1 MHTLRMRDA
10 KCAWQVQLK
19 YKLVS
24 SALTLHCIDKCWRWH
39 GSSVAHLH
47 ASDSQLDGTPQGEV
61 AEKGMELKGDAIAK
75 KQGSKAWHT

>member
-1 MHTLRMRDA
+1 MQR
-10 KCAWQVQLK
+10 
-19 YKLVS
+19 
-24 SALTLHCIDKCWRWH
+24 H

-75 KQGSKAWHT
+75 NQGSKA